1 MLNMMKK
8 ALALLLAIGFALAT
22 MPVAAQDFGPNTIWG
37 EVPQGV
43 TSAAN
48 AVLQDASGRVIATAP
63 VVGGKF
69 AFRDVA
75 PGQYA
80 VVVQDGAGR
89 ALATSEGI
97 SQASGAVNKAL
108 FGASRVPA
116 AAVTSG
122 GGGLGTTGW
131 ILIGAAAAGITTA
144 VIIASNDDEGAAS
157 ASR

>member
-1 MLNMMKK
+1 MMKK
-8 ALALLLAIGFALAT
+8 ALALLLAVGFAFAA

-48 AVLQDASGRVIATAP
+48 AVLQDGSGRVIATAP

-75 PGQYA
+75 PGQYV

-97 SQASGAVNKAL
+97 SQASGAVNRAI
-108 FGASRVPA
+108 FSAGRVPA
-116 AAVTSG
+116 AVVTSG
-122 GGGLGTTGW
+122 GGLSTTAW
-131 ILIGAAAAGITTA
+131 VLIGAAAAGITTA
-144 VIIASNDDEGAAS
+144 VIIATNDDEGAAS

>member
-8 ALALLLAIGFALAT
+8 ALSLLLAIGFVLAT

-43 TSAAN
+43 TNAAN
-48 AVLQDASGRVIATAP
+48 AVLQDGSGRVIATAP

-75 PGQYA
+75 PGQY
-80 VVVQDGAGR
+80 VVVLKDGAGQ

-97 SQASGAVNKAL
+97 SQASGAVNKAV

-116 AAVTSG
+116 AVVAS

-131 ILIGAAAAGITTA
+131 ILIGAAAVGITTA
-144 VIIASNDDEGAAS
+144 IVIASDDDEGAAS